1 MASITTQSIAVA
13 SAQIASSHLPA
24 HTGQG
29 AEAARQAG
37 IQARLNRAR
46 ALKNATN
53 ASEDKTKSIDQDGR
67 VEGIFADQEIS
78 DGDLTESA
86 TSGRRLNKTA

>member
-1 MASITTQSIAVA
+1 MASLTTQSIGVV
-13 SAQIASSHLPA
+13 SAQIASSHLPG

-37 IQARLNRAR
+37 VQARLNRAR

-53 ASEDKTKSIDQDGR
+53 TTDDKTKSIDQDGR

-78 DGDLTESA
+78 DGDLTESS
-86 TSGRRLNKTA
+86 TTGRRLNKTA